1 MEGGM
6 LKLNLLEN
14 LILIVI
20 WNWGCYVETT
30 CDGEFGKELVTNSF
44 LA

>member
-1 MEGGM
+1 MYKVRNVEGGM
-6 LKLNLLEN
+6 LKLNLKLKLN
-14 LILIVI
+14 L
-20 WNWGCYVETT
+20 NVETT